1 MDLLSAYKQKTSLTN
16 ESLAYTTEHKT
27 RAVTLFS
34 GVLKIIYQRV
44 FMLTFH
50 N

>member
-16 ESLAYTTEHKT
+16 EFLAYTIEYKT

-44 FMLTFH
+44 FMLTSH

>member
-1 MDLLSAYKQKTSLTN
+1 MDLLSTYKQKTSLTN
-16 ESLAYTTEHKT
+16 ESLAHATEHKT

>member
-1 MDLLSAYKQKTSLTN
+1 MDLLSTYKQKTSLTN
-16 ESLAYTTEHKT
+16 ELLASTAEHKT

>member
-16 ESLAYTTEHKT
+16 EFLAYTAEYKT

-44 FMLTFH
+44 FMLTSH